1 MIGINSTISTYVE
14 TLKRSNVPI
23 QDLIP
28 GDKLYEYKTNNLLE
42 VRNVKKLPKNVIWE
56 ITYND
61 GRLSYVSS
69 SDLLFTGSKICKTI
83 PADDMCLVRNPIDN
97 APVLLDTIQQYPVK
111 FQNRGF
117 IDTLKPDP
125 YIAGA
130 LLIHGDFDD
139 EYINLPMDRESADN
153 HFAHRYNLDFSQMK
167 VGKRRCYYQY
177 NGAPKS
183 KAIKWVDFF
192 KGHHIYATTKCR
204 EDPIISP
211 CYTRASMTNRWK
223 FIMGA
228 FDIGYSKSIF
238 PDTISI
244 SANDEYRLVLIQRM
258 LCSMGVLSKVSYD
271 GSINDKIG
279 RCYRLDIVGSYDTF
293 PGFFYDIE
301 HINRILQNHN
311 RKFNFE
317 PKFELR
323 IESIKRYTEGYMY
336 NVELNKPHAIY
347 IDSNFL
353 PRISI

>member
-1 MIGINSTISTYVE
+1 MIGINNTISTYVE
-14 TLKRSNVPI
+14 TTKHSSVPI

-42 VRNVKKLPKNVIWE
+42 VQRVKKLPHDVIWE
-56 ITYND
+56 IAYND
-61 GRLSYVSS
+61 GRLSYISS
-69 SDLLFTGSKICKTI
+69 SDLIYTGHSICKMI
-83 PADDMCLVRNPIDN
+83 PAIDKCLIRDRFDN
-97 APVLLDTIQQYPVK
+97 SPVQLSIIKQYPVE
-111 FQNRGF
+111 F
-117 IDTLKPDP
+117 IKDQLVDTLNPDP

-153 HFAHRYNLDFSQMK
+153 HFAHRYNLDFSEMK
-167 VGKRRCYYQY
+167 VGNNRCYYQY

-183 KAIKWVDFF
+183 EAIKWVDFF
-192 KGHHIYATTKCR
+192 KGHRIYATTKCM
-204 EDPIISP
+204 EDPIIP
-211 CYTRASMTNRWK
+211 FCYTRSSMTNRWK

-228 FDIGYSKSIF
+228 FDIGYSQKLF
-238 PDTISI
+238 PETVSI
-244 SANDEYRLVLIQRM
+244 SANDEYRLVLVQRM
-258 LCSMGVLSKVSYD
+258 LCSMGILSKVSYD

-293 PGFFYDIE
+293 PGFFYDID

-317 PKFELR
+317 PTFELR
-323 IESIKRYTEGYMY
+323 IESIKKYTEGYMY
-336 NVELNKPHAIY
+336 NIELNKPNAIY

-353 PRISI
+353 PRISL